1 MRNIMANQLLFNFSR
16 SFCQRPPWSWVD
28 APQGGW
34 YKGAN
39 HSRGAQQTT
48 ETWPGQWALGVATLC
63 GGAALGVLGASV
75 WGFQDQVT
83 SNSPPDVYPPWQ
95 LPLRGWDQYSG
106 KASEAGALPPTPC
119 FSGVVGAQCPRSCR
133 VKALIGTHIFQH
145 SISRSLTHLPFGY
158 TP

>member
-95 LPLRGWDQYSG
+95 LPLRGFRSIFRKGQQSWSSPSHSMFQRCG
-106 KASEAGALPPTPC
+106 GCPVPTELQGENLDGNSC
-119 FSGVVGAQCPRSCR
+119 ISAQ
-133 VKALIGTHIFQH
+133 HI
-145 SISRSLTHLPFGY
+145 
-158 TP
+158 